1 MADGFETLLA
11 GVATDTV
18 AELARTAVV
27 RRFASG
33 TDMFRMGD
41 RAGSVFR
48 MLSGRAKVWRP
59 LHDGQALTIL
69 YHPPETVV
77 GLVGCCHKR
86 PAPSTVTT
94 VAATDVEVWPVAT
107 IHRLLEQDAVFAS
120 NALNLASDFVRLLI
134 DKLEDSLQPAEQRI
148 GRALLRLAGEHG
160 RWRGGDAA
168 VISVS
173 RQDLAD
179 MTGATLF
186 TASRTLSAWRRR
198 GLIQSS
204 RGRVVLTDRQA
215 IMQIADLAA

>member
-1 MADGFETLLA
+1 M
-11 GVATDTV
+11 
-18 AELARTAVV
+18 R
-27 RRFASG
+27 
-33 TDMFRMGD
+33 
-41 RAGSVFR
+41 
-48 MLSGRAKVWRP
+48 
-59 LHDGQALTIL
+59 
-69 YHPPETVV
+69 
-77 GLVGCCHKR
+77 
-86 PAPSTVTT
+86 
-94 VAATDVEVWPVAT
+94 
-107 IHRLLEQDAVFAS
+107 
-120 NALNLASDFVRLLI
+120 
-134 DKLEDSLQPAEQRI
+134 
-148 GRALLRLAGEHG
+148 RLAGEHG